1 MSFRNEKYPNVFKIL
16 LIINSALS
24 TPPIKT
30 AFVKYEDIFVFL
42 KKPIKYKNNMG
53 HTKYTVETLKTPG
66 ELLKIPTKINKKP
79 AAIFIMNSVKIDL
92 LYNNLEKLKE

>member
-1 MSFRNEKYPNVFKIL
+1 
-16 LIINSALS
+16 
-24 TPPIKT
+24 
-30 AFVKYEDIFVFL
+30 
-42 KKPIKYKNNMG
+42 MG